1 MEPTKIIVQR
11 LKKEV
16 DSDIELAIKYYS
28 ILSAINNLHLTE
40 REIQLISFTAIKGN
54 ITYAN
59 VREEFCK
66 TYNSTSPSINN
77 IISKLKKVGVFVK
90 ENGKVK
96 VNPIIVIDFKKN
108 ITLDIKLV
116 HEETINNVSEGVD
129 HQEDVDQH
137 GDIGED
143 N

>member
-1 MEPTKIIVQR
+1 MEPTKIIVQK
-11 LKKEV
+11 LKKDV
-16 DSDIELAIKYYS
+16 STDIALAEKYYS

-77 IISKLKKVGVFVK
+77 IISKLKKVGIFIK

-96 VNPIIVIDFKKN
+96 VNPIIVIDFTKDL
-108 ITLDIKLV
+108 TLDIKLV
-116 HEETINNVSEGVD
+116 HGEAINNDSEGVD
-129 HQEDVDQH
+129 
-137 GDIGED
+137 

>member
-16 DSDIELAIKYYS
+16 DSDMELAMLYYS
-28 ILSAINNLHLTE
+28 TLSSINNLNLTV

-66 TYNSTSPSINN
+66 TYNTTSPTINN
-77 IISKLKKVGVFVK
+77 IISKLKKIGIFVK

-96 VNPIIVIDFKKN
+96 VNPVIVIDFKKDLM
-108 ITLDIKLV
+108 LDIKLV
-116 HEETINNVSEGVD
+116 HGETTINVNEGVD
-129 HQEDVDQH
+129 HQEDVH
-137 GDIGED
+137 
-143 N
+143 

>member
-1 MEPTKIIVQR
+1 MEKYLLQK
-11 LKKEV
+11 LKKDV
-16 DSDIELAIKYYS
+16 YTDIQLAEKYYS
-28 ILSAINNLHLTE
+28 LLSAINDLHLTQ

-77 IISKLKKVGVFVK
+77 IISKLKKLGIFIK

-96 VNPIIVIDFKKN
+96 VNPVICIDFKKDL
-108 ITLDIKLV
+108 TLEIKLI
-116 HEETINNVSEGVD
+116 HGETTINANEGMVD
-129 HQEDVDQH
+129 
-137 GDIGED
+137 
-143 N
+143 

>member
-16 DSDIELAIKYYS
+16 DSDMQLAMKYYS
-28 ILSAINNLHLTE
+28 ILSAINSLNLTE

-77 IISKLKKVGVFVK
+77 IISKLKKIGIFIK

-96 VNPIIVIDFKKN
+96 VNPIIVIDFKN
-108 ITLDIKLV
+108 DLTLEIKLV
-116 HEETINNVSEGVD
+116 HGEANINVSEGVD
-129 HQEDVDQH
+129 NQENVR
-137 GDIGED
+137 
-143 N
+143 

>member
-1 MEPTKIIVQR
+1 MNTAKIVVQR
-11 LKKEV
+11 LKKDVMNEM
-16 DSDIELAIKYYS
+16 ELAKKYYS

-66 TYNSTSPSINN
+66 TYNSTSPTINN
-77 IISKLKKVGVFVK
+77 IISKLKKIGIFVK

-96 VNPIIVIDFKKN
+96 INPVIVIDFKKDL
-108 ITLDIKLV
+108 TLDIKLV
-116 HEETINNVSEGVD
+116 HGETNINVSEGVD
-129 HQEDVDQH
+129 HQEDVH
-137 GDIGED
+137 
-143 N
+143 

>member
-16 DSDIELAIKYYS
+16 DSDMELAMLYYS
-28 ILSAINNLHLTE
+28 TLSSINNLNLTV

-77 IISKLKKVGVFVK
+77 IISKLKRIGIFVK

-96 VNPIIVIDFKKN
+96 VNPIIVIDFSKDL
-108 ITLDIKLV
+108 TLEIKLV
-116 HEETINNVSEGVD
+116 HGETNINVSEGVD
-129 HQEDVDQH
+129 HQEDVH
-137 GDIGED
+137 
-143 N
+143 

>member
-16 DSDIELAIKYYS
+16 DNDIELAMKYYS
-28 ILSAINNLHLTE
+28 ILSSINNLNLTE
-40 REIQLISFTAIKGN
+40 RELQLISFTAIKGN

-77 IISKLKKVGVFVK
+77 IISKLKKIGIFVK
-90 ENGKVK
+90 F
-96 VNPIIVIDFKKN
+96 P
-108 ITLDIKLV
+108 
-116 HEETINNVSEGVD
+116 
-129 HQEDVDQH
+129 
-137 GDIGED
+137 
-143 N
+143 